1 MGGFQDVIKSM
12 GPDKRRLTLV
22 LRILCSCA
30 IVEEEEEDDD
40 DDDDVASLQ
49 AVGQALEQHPS
60 DSRPSFS
67 S

>member
-1 MGGFQDVIKSM
+1 MRGFQDVIKSM

-30 IVEEEEEDDD
+30 IVEEEEEKD